1 MRGLEWQMI
10 LTLNDRERL
19 AYING
24 DALTLALLDQIELNN
39 ENSTTESDAVNV
51 HEAGWETNA
60 WCLGRVV
67 DALRAAAPLA
77 KVQMRLLA
85 EELQGLAD
93 RLPSKGADELAFRG
107 RIDRLCGLEE

>member
-1 MRGLEWQMI
+1 MI
-10 LTLNDRERL
+10 LTLKDRERI

-24 DALTLALLDQIELNN
+24 DMSTLALIDQLELNN

-67 DALRAAAPLA
+67 DALRAAAPLT
-77 KVQMRLLA
+77 KVQMRQLA
-85 EELQGLAD
+85 IELQALAD
-93 RLPSKGADELAFRG
+93 RLPNKGREELDFNA
-107 RIDRLCGLEE
+107 RIDRLCGLRE